1 MADIEEGYE
10 DFDRYGQRGMDG
22 GKVHTACMHVCTE
35 AGSPVSRV
43 PDCYVYL
50 GLRFRCRPE
59 QRRGLS
65 WQNAAH
71 LFLKPVSGSLVW
83 SFGCWPVVFAQ
94 DPALEPAVNGYVAF
108 ENSHVR
114 AFYAGGSKNTPA
126 PKMGV
131 EVRNRITFAMPFY
144 TKKWSFLPRQAL
156 DKHRENS
163 QRDAGFLQVVG
174 STGRIIM
181 DDVGDGKVSRMVA
194 PFFSEQAFLS
204 FVPSLSG
211 QTVVFIHKVAQM

>member
-1 MADIEEGYE
+1 MNRTNQLNTLSATPRVTCCSLLQGNEPKPSWVMADIEEGYE

-22 GKVHTACMHVCTE
+22 GKVCTACTG
-35 AGSPVSRV
+35 AGSPISRV
-43 PDCYVYL
+43 PDCYVYP
-50 GLRFRCRPE
+50 GQKFRCRPE

-131 EVRNRITFAMPFY
+131 EVRNCITFAMPFY
-144 TKKWSFLPRQAL
+144 TKK
-156 DKHRENS
+156 
-163 QRDAGFLQVVG
+163 
-174 STGRIIM
+174 
-181 DDVGDGKVSRMVA
+181 
-194 PFFSEQAFLS
+194 
-204 FVPSLSG
+204 
-211 QTVVFIHKVAQM
+211 